1 MFSFIC
7 TCTEPNLHQQVVQLL
22 VAKSGPFFVVFN
34 VEGLQIH
41 LSFLFALFSLFI
53 LFLLSKFCLFW
64 ANSSSSEIT
73 FTLRLFDAILNKF
86 PRNKVVYIL
95 LELYQPISVMSKL
108 YTFGAHQKY
117 EIYRFCFIQSHLSIT
132 MTG

>member
-22 VAKSGPFFVVFN
+22 VAKSGPFFIVFN

-41 LSFLFALFSLFI
+41 LKLSFCII
-53 LFLLSKFCLFW
+53 LTFYFVFVSKSCLFW

-86 PRNKVVYIL
+86 PRNKVVSFWSYTSQSASCQGCIP
-95 LELYQPISVMSKL
+95 LEHTKNTRFIGSVSL
-108 YTFGAHQKY
+108 NH
-117 EIYRFCFIQSHLSIT
+117 ICLSL
-132 MTG
+132 